1 MVAIWW
7 TWLGTYS
14 PQLQVIAALAGV
26 AVAALGVWY
35 ARRYVRL
42 TRDLAR
48 AVRVQAGEARTA
60 AQAAL
65 RQADAALR
73 QADTTQHIF
82 EASNRPYPALW
93 LQEDVAS
100 ARNAAVVD
108 LVIEN
113 VGTVPGRIK
122 AWHLE
127 ARLMN
132 LDRTET
138 TVTEVEQSHEPAG
151 ASVFSRRDEIV
162 QLTLLYEGIEA
173 TPLPLILQVNVEYE
187 GMTDRLY
194 QTTLDVV
201 RTQGNLRQH
210 LRAT

>member
-1 MVAIWW
+1 
-7 TWLGTYS
+7 L
-14 PQLQVIAALAGV
+14 
-26 AVAALGVWY
+26 
-35 ARRYVRL
+35 
-42 TRDLAR
+42 
-48 AVRVQAGEARTA
+48 A

-151 ASVFSRRDEIV
+151 ASVFPRRDEIV

-194 QTTLDVV
+194 QTTLDAV